1 MADSPQLERL
11 KRRMEAIPIAVRA
24 AVMPA
29 LETSG
34 QELVATMKQLAESS
48 RDSGDLI
55 DSIVM
60 TPAGQSTPPYSQPGG
75 SKVVPENA
83 VMVTAG
89 NSKVRYPHLV
99 EYGTAKAAAQPFFWP
114 AFRLTRKRITSRVKR
129 AVGKRAQRGSRWR
142 ARDAPQNGERERGE
156 ATRKAPARELAHR

>member
-1 MADSPQLERL
+1 MASSDQLKRLQRRL
-11 KRRMEAIPIAVRA
+11 KAIPEGVKA

-29 LETSG
+29 LEKSG
-34 QELVATMKQLAESS
+34 QELVATMKQLAETS

-55 DSIVM
+55 DSIAM

-89 NSKVRYPHLV
+89 NTDVRYPHLV
-99 EYGTAKAAAQPFFWP
+99 EYGTAKAPAQSFFWP
-114 AFRLTRKRITSRVKR
+114 AFRLLRKRLTNRVKR
-129 AVGKRAQRGSRWR
+129 AVGKSV
-142 ARDAPQNGERERGE
+142 RENW
-156 ATRKAPARELAHR
+156 AK